1 MITETEVRLV
11 ARIILLTLAASIA
24 VMTVQSFFPGNPVLI
39 NRLAGGIIGVLTI
52 MAIRKIGK
60 DY

>member
-24 VMTVQSFFPGNPVLI
+24 VMTVHNFFPGNSVLI
-39 NRLAGGIIGVLTI
+39 NRLAGGILGILTI
-52 MAIRKIGK
+52 LTIRKIGK